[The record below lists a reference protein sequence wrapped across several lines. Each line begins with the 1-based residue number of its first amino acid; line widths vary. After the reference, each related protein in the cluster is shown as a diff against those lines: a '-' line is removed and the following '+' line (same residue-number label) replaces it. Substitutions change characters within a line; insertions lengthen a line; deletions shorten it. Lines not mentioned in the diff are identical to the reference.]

1 MAINKRFV
9 HFKKKESFQR
19 ELNAGNILNTSIVFI
34 ADSKQ
39 IYVNG
44 SFFSENTLFDLNEL
58 LANVS
63 GNIEA
68 TDTTNEAVVKLY
80 KELNSVLD
88 GDAQVIKDMVKR
100 SEMGTPEGVATLDNF
115 GLVPIDQLF
124 LKQADF
130 YQFQDIA
137 VIFDGTLTGKGQI
150 IFNTRS
156 NKFVINQRGNGIF
169 TNWDNADEYGTASP
183 EGRIPFP
190 GKIYNC
196 ELDGKSYIWNDTT
209 LVETEIDES
218 RIRPPYGIVKLDENY
233 LVPYDQLPVEVY
245 GELEFGD
252 IINNPPDLVE
262 SGSAPQ
268 NPKFKDIIYCG
279 MLSVFICRFQEPGT
293 ENYKWY
299 KNWPTAEMYGEL
311 TSNGIRPSIGV
322 TYLDGQRHYLYQFN
336 GHNLVKG
343 DYIGTK
349 RPVYSAIQG
358 EQLDEKVNENL
369 AKIEE
374 NTLQISNARNDITN
388 LINSK
393 ADKTELSNVIG
404 EEESDPILEE
414 IDTTGVDKIK
424 EILVTGSEDLYIA
437 DSKLALTTNERFTI
451 KGYYLG
457 KLGRISKAS
466 SDVTGVTPLLPLN
479 KTYPIVLKNVIAFNT
494 AVAVCFYD
502 AAGSF
507 ISYPD
512 GIEDLHGDFTV
523 SVDKYPANA
532 CYFRACSE
540 KAGSTYTNGPTQEAR
555 EGAFVEALQTK
566 QPAITPSDDI
576 APLGA
581 DKLALTDRGKHEAFD
596 TLWLNLCGS
605 NGNIDYTHIEDGNV
619 KPYLL
624 NGIYLTRLEA
634 MRIVMQ
640 CRTWGAPI
648 EDFTINN
655 IVTNIPG
662 LTGASSRQYSN
673 SFSNL
678 RVVNMAGILPTLLEV
693 CLNGSKLISILNF
706 NALYLT
712 RVVNSFKA
720 PALVTLDIS
729 GLKISLDLSKCPL
742 INLTSWQGIVSR
754 AANTDTITIT
764 VHPDVYAKLTGD
776 TTNSAAAALTAS
788 ELAAWKQVVTDA
800 AAKKISF
807 ATI

>member
-1 MAINKRFV
+1 MKYKKLLIYSPTKQIFETALANKVADEFAIAFIEEPRMIWAQGIYYPCPFTKEEITQMVTELQEKDTELETLIRTLVDTLNKRV
-9 HFKKKESFQR
+9 TDLTNKIDNYTINGKKISTNPVLTKTDVGLS
-19 ELNAGNILNTSIVFI
+19 
-34 ADSKQ
+34 
-39 IYVNG
+39 
-44 SFFSENTLFDLNEL
+44 
-58 LANVS
+58 NV
-63 GNIEA
+63 
-68 TDTTNEAVVKLY
+68 TN
-80 KELNSVLD
+80 
-88 GDAQVIKDMVKR
+88 DAQVKR
-100 SEMGTPEGVATLDNF
+100 SEMSTPEGVATLDNF

-137 VIFDGTLTGKGQI
+137 VIFDGTLTGRGQI

-190 GKIYNC
+190 GKIYTC
-196 ELDGKSYIWNDTT
+196 EKDGKSYIWNDTT

-252 IINNPPDLVE
+252 ITYNPPDLFE

-279 MLSVFICRFQEPGT
+279 MISAFICRFQEPGT

-299 KNWPTAEMYGEL
+299 NNWPSAEMYGEL

-322 TYLDGQRHYLYQFN
+322 TYLDGQKHYLYQFD

-343 DYIGTK
+343 DYIGVK

-358 EQLDEKVNENL
+358 EQLEEKVNENL
-369 AKIEE
+369 VKIEE
-374 NTLQISNARNDITN
+374 NTLQISNVKNDITN

-404 EEESDPILEE
+404 EEVSDPILEE

-437 DSKLALTTNERFTI
+437 DSKLALTTP
-451 KGYYLG
+451 
-457 KLGRISKAS
+457 A
-466 SDVTGVTPLLPLN
+466 
-479 KTYPIVLKNVIAFNT
+479 
-494 AVAVCFYD
+494 
-502 AAGSF
+502 
-507 ISYPD
+507 
-512 GIEDLHGDFTV
+512 
-523 SVDKYPANA
+523 KY
-532 CYFRACSE
+532 S
-540 KAGSTYTNGPTQEAR
+540 
-555 EGAFVEALQTK
+555 
-566 QPAITPSDDI
+566 
-576 APLGA
+576 
-581 DKLALTDRGKHEAFD
+581 AFD
-596 TLWLNLCGS
+596 DVWVRLCRHYGGLDYSHTENNIAKPYHLNGLWLTRDEA
-605 NGNIDYTHIEDGNV
+605 ID
-619 KPYLL
+619 
-624 NGIYLTRLEA
+624 
-634 MRIVMQ
+634 IVAQ
-640 CRTWGAPI
+640 CRTWGTKQ
-648 EDFTINN
+648 EDFSQTGIR
-655 IVTNIPG
+655 TNIPI
-662 LTGASSRQYSN
+662 ARSSSRTYSN
-673 SFSNL
+673 SYDHIEVANL
-678 RVVNMAGILPTLLEV
+678 ASCYPTTV
-693 CLNGSKLISILNF
+693 FGCFVGAKITSIINF
-706 NALYLT
+706 NAEYLT
-712 RVVNSFKA
+712 SVDVSSFNA
-720 PALVTLDIS
+720 PNLITLDIS
-729 GLKISLDLSKCPL
+729 NLKISLDLSKCPL
-742 INLTSWQGIVSR
+742 IDLTSWQGLVSR

>member
-1 MAINKRFV
+1 MKYKKLLIYSPTKQIFETALANKVADEFAIAFIEEPRMIWAQGIYYPCPFTKEEITQMVTELQEKDTELETLIRTLVDTLNKRITDLTNNIDNYTING
-9 HFKKKESFQR
+9 KKISTNPVLTKTDVGLS
-19 ELNAGNILNTSIVFI
+19 
-34 ADSKQ
+34 
-39 IYVNG
+39 
-44 SFFSENTLFDLNEL
+44 
-58 LANVS
+58 NV
-63 GNIEA
+63 
-68 TDTTNEAVVKLY
+68 TN
-80 KELNSVLD
+80 
-88 GDAQVIKDMVKR
+88 DAQVKR

-137 VIFDGTLTGKGQI
+137 IIQDYTTTGKGQI

-156 NKFVINQRGNGIF
+156 NKFVISQRGNGIF

-190 GKIYNC
+190 GKIYTC
-196 ELDGKSYIWNDTT
+196 EVDGKSYIWNDTT
-209 LVETEIDES
+209 LVEAEIDES

-252 IINNPPDLVE
+252 IINNYPDLFE

-268 NPKFKDIIYCG
+268 NPKFKDIIYCDILG
-279 MLSVFICRFQEPGT
+279 AFICRFQEPGT

-299 KNWPTAEMYGEL
+299 KNWPSAEMYGEL

-343 DYIGTK
+343 DYIGAK

-369 AKIEE
+369 VKIEE

-393 ADKTELSNVIG
+393 ADKTDLSNVIG

-424 EILVTGSEDLYIA
+424 EILVTGSEDLHIA
-437 DSKLALTTNERFTI
+437 DSNLALTD
-451 KGYYLG
+451 
-457 KLGRISKAS
+457 KA
-466 SDVTGVTPLLPLN
+466 
-479 KTYPIVLKNVIAFNT
+479 KMAIIA
-494 AVAVCFYD
+494 
-502 AAGSF
+502 
-507 ISYPD
+507 
-512 GIEDLHGDFTV
+512 
-523 SVDKYPANA
+523 K
-532 CYFRACSE
+532 
-540 KAGSTYTNGPTQEAR
+540 AR
-555 EGAFVEALQTK
+555 EGLVPQIAGKGLSTNDYTNADKTKLDALPTKTELDASLASK
-566 QPAITPSDDI
+566 QPAITTTDDLSLS
-576 APLGA
+576 AQSVLG
-581 DKLALTDRGKHEAFD
+581 LTDRGKHEAFD

-605 NGNIDYTHIEDGNV
+605 NGNIDYTHIEDGNA

-624 NGIYLTRLEA
+624 NGIYLTRYEA
-634 MRIVMQ
+634 MMIVMQ
-640 CRTWGAPI
+640 CRTWGTPK
-648 EDFTINN
+648 EDFAISR
-655 IVTNIPG
+655 IATNIPG
-662 LTGASSRQYSN
+662 LTGASSREYSN
-673 SFSNL
+673 CFCDIQ
-678 RVVNMAGILPTLLEV
+678 VVNVERLLPWALEV
-693 CLNGSKLISILNF
+693 CFIGQQLISILNF

-712 RVVNSFKA
+712 TVKNSFDA

-729 GLKISLDLSKCPL
+729 NLKISLDLSKCPL
-742 INLTSWQGIVSR
+742 INLASWQGLVSR